1 MASHEPVKWIT
12 GVKVWSR
19 GVISWL
25 QGRGCDGLTTSMLN
39 KQLERTKRC
48 SAGCAQKEG
57 VSVFVVGAIGVFEP
71 GVSETLNE

>member
-1 MASHEPVKWIT
+1 
-12 GVKVWSR
+12 
-19 GVISWL
+19 
-25 QGRGCDGLTTSMLN
+25 MLN

-71 GVSETLNE
+71 GVSETLTE